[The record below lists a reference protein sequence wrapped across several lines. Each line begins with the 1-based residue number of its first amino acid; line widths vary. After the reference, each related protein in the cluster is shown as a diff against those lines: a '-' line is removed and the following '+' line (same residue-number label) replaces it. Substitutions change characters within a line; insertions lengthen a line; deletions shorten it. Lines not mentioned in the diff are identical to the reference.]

1 MEFSTLW
8 LFIIT
13 AIFLIVVPGPSV
25 FYIIARSI
33 DQGKNAGLT
42 SVIGV
47 ACGTT
52 IHIIGAGIG
61 ISALLMTSAFAFN
74 IVKYLG
80 AAYLIYL
87 GLKTLFFSKDSTS
100 SIPKIKQINLRKVF
114 YQSVIVETLNPKV
127 ALFFLA
133 LFPQFIVPS
142 AGSIPLQILTLG
154 SIFIIIGIISDGLY
168 ALLAASISNWITG
181 SPLRTRIQNRL
192 TGGVYISLG
201 IVAALANPSEAT
213 K

>member
-1 MEFSTLW
+1 MELSTLW

-114 YQSVIVETLNPKV
+114 YQSVIVETLNPCILQDKSTQECKGKYTSLPAFNLV
-127 ALFFLA
+127 LTFFV
-133 LFPQFIVPS
+133 IMH
-142 AGSIPLQILTLG
+142 
-154 SIFIIIGIISDGLY
+154 
-168 ALLAASISNWITG
+168 W
-181 SPLRTRIQNRL
+181 
-192 TGGVYISLG
+192 SL
-201 IVAALANPSEAT
+201 
-213 K
+213 

>member
-1 MEFSTLW
+1 MDFSTLW
-8 LFIIT
+8 LFIV
-13 AIFLIVVPGPSV
+13 AAVVLIAVPGPSV

-33 DQGKNAGLT
+33 DQGRNAGLV

-47 ACGTT
+47 ASGTI
-52 IHIIGAGIG
+52 IHILAAAVG

-74 IVKYLG
+74 IVKFLG

-87 GLKTLFFSKDSTS
+87 GCKTLFFSNDSTAS
-100 SIPKIKQINLRKVF
+100 TIPKIKQKRLTKVF
-114 YQSVIVETLNPKV
+114 YQSIIVETLNPKV

-142 AGSIPLQILTLG
+142 AGSIPLQFLALG
-154 SIFIIIGIISDGLY
+154 GIFITIGLISDGMY
-168 ALLAASISNWITG
+168 VLLAAGIRNWVIG

-192 TGGVYISLG
+192 TGGTYIALG
-201 IVAALANPSEAT
+201 VAATFASPAQ